1 MITTAKLFKPLAL
14 PAVRPRDVKR
24 LEPHLAS
31 SGRLNEVL
39 VLGTVSTE
47 DLQRML
53 LIECNAGRPRPR
65 YVIVR
70 KLVARILSRERERML
85 STAYGSQHAS

>member
-1 MITTAKLFKPLAL
+1 MITSAKLFKPLRQ

-31 SGRLNEVL
+31 SGKLNELIVL
-39 VLGTVSTE
+39 DSVTTE

-53 LIECNAGRPRPR
+53 LIECNAVRPRPR

-70 KLVARILSRERERML
+70 KLVARILSRERDRLVRE
-85 STAYGSQHAS
+85 AYGPVTHS